1 MSEAETMTKKLIQT
15 PHIVAHIDFLGAS
28 KKMLT
33 PGESND
39 FLQKINCIYKLK
51 LKIKWRYQERN
62 LIIQIILYRTHG
74 TYNLP
79 VVAFSKE
86 VQ

>member
-39 FLQKINCIYKLK
+39 FLQKINY
-51 LKIKWRYQERN
+51 YF
-62 LIIQIILYRTHG
+62 Y
-74 TYNLP
+74 
-79 VVAFSKE
+79 
-86 VQ
+86 